1 MYELPK
7 FFSLRGLEGGVTDG
21 VGFPRHTFLIKVF
34 EMKRQKN
41 ALANNS
47 IIYLFICLL
56 LSTLIY
62 IVVLH
67 DQENNETSSRRCYE
81 IYSYEWSDY
90 SF

>member
-47 IIYLFICLL
+47 IIYLFIYLFIIIDTYL
-56 LSTLIY
+56 YRGFT
-62 IVVLH
+62 
-67 DQENNETSSRRCYE
+67 
-81 IYSYEWSDY
+81 
-90 SF
+90 